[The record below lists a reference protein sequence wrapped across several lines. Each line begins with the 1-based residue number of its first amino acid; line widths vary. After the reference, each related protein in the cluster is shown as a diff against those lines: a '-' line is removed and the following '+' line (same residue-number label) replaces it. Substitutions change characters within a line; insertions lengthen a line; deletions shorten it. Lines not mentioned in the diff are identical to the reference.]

1 MKRLL
6 AVLLVPCAVQAA
18 PFVTSDPVDTGTT
31 SCGVFMDSNPK
42 VTVPVAIVG
51 GVKVC
56 QYDLATLSS
65 GSHTIQMTAIIAAT
79 ATNTGGESA
88 KSLPLAFIKQVAPVA
103 PAGLGLSP

>member
-6 AVLLVPCAVQAA
+6 VLLLIPAVHAA

-31 SCGVFMDSNPK
+31 SCGVFMDANPK
-42 VTVPVAIVG
+42 VTVPVTLIA

-88 KSLPLAFIKQVAPVA
+88 KSLPLAFIKQVAPAA

>member
-1 MKRLL
+1 MRRLL
-6 AVLLVPCAVQAA
+6 LLCLIPCAHAA

-31 SCGVFMDSNPK
+31 SCGVFMDAAPK
-42 VTVPVAIVG
+42 VVVPVAIVG

-88 KSLPLAFIKQVAPVA
+88 KSLPLAFIKQVAPAA